1 MSTPHDLLAPETILH
16 MDMLGRS
23 AIFSMADAKK
33 DEFVDLQAL
42 KRRGIS
48 LIHNFAQAPSTTV
61 KKP

>member
-1 MSTPHDLLAPETILH
+1 
-16 MDMLGRS
+16 MLGRS

-33 DEFVDLQAL
+33 DESLDLQAL

-48 LIHNFAQAPSTTV
+48 LIHNFVQAPSTTV